1 VNKALSLALLA
12 CVLAGT
18 WAFTPALRRAEPEH
32 AQQVIGATMP
42 SVVAAAEDPKPTETP
57 EPPNQSLAVPPETTT
72 ILLPSRGTREEKGS
86 PQSYRDRE
94 PVRLVRDIQRELKRV
109 GCYAQEIDGDWTAGT
124 RKAMRDFRDR
134 MSAALP
140 VERPDPAQLVLL
152 QSQPQMVCRE
162 TCRVA
167 GSADYRCGQGSQV
180 ADEGTRAAA
189 TTAGPLIVWTK
200 SYVTPAIPEPDP
212 VEAGPLAE
220 AAPPPRPDPAPR
232 PRRHTSRS
240 SGGGLLFGLFGW

>member
-1 VNKALSLALLA
+1 MNKALSLALLA
-12 CVLAGT
+12 CVLAGA
-18 WAFTPALRRAEPEH
+18 WAFMPALRRAEPEH
-32 AQQVIGATMP
+32 AQQVIGGTMP
-42 SVVAAAEDPKPTETP
+42 PVVAAAEEPKPTETP

-72 ILLPSRGTREEKGS
+72 ILLSSRGTREEKGS

-94 PVRLVRDIQRELKRV
+94 PLRLVRDIQRELKRV

-124 RKAMRDFRDR
+124 RKAMKDFRDR
-134 MSAALP
+134 VSAALP

-162 TCRVA
+162 ACRVA

-220 AAPPPRPDPAPR
+220 AAPPPRPEPAPR

>member
-1 VNKALSLALLA
+1 MNKALSLALLA
-12 CVLAGT
+12 CVLAGA
-18 WAFTPALRRAEPEH
+18 WAFMPALRRAEPEH
-32 AQQVIGATMP
+32 AQQVIGGTMP
-42 SVVAAAEDPKPTETP
+42 PVVAAAEEPKPTETP

-72 ILLPSRGTREEKGS
+72 ILLSSRGTREEKGS
-86 PQSYRDRE
+86 PQSYRERE
-94 PVRLVRDIQRELKRV
+94 PLRLVRDIQRELKRV

-124 RKAMRDFRDR
+124 RKAMKDFRDR
-134 MSAALP
+134 VSAALP

-162 TCRVA
+162 ACRVA

-220 AAPPPRPDPAPR
+220 AAPPPRPEPAPR